1 MSTMAS
7 ARWFV
12 VAVLLGTAA
21 VVQSSLLPALG
32 LDTHTA
38 VLVFLVIIA
47 LAQRL
52 DFNAAVAVGCVGGL
66 LVDLTPP
73 ALGPMGL
80 NALLGTLC
88 AAIMYAWSRATA
100 VDTATLGATL
110 LVLLGAVAL
119 TALGRSV
126 LMAVFRD
133 APPFTITMGAVLR
146 DVVIAAFATPV
157 LLPAVTAL
165 TARSGSAGSSR
176 RLRV

>member
-1 MSTMAS
+1 MAT

-12 VAVLLGTAA
+12 VVVLLGTGS

-52 DFNAAVAVGCVGGL
+52 DFNAALTVGCAGGL

-73 ALGPMGL
+73 ALGPLGL

-88 AAIMYAWSRATA
+88 AAAMYAWSRATA
-100 VDTATLGATL
+100 VDTATISATL
-110 LVLLGAVAL
+110 AVLLTAVAL
-119 TALGRSV
+119 TVVGRST
-126 LMAVFRD
+126 LMAIFRD
-133 APPFTITMGAVLR
+133 APPLGTTVSAVAR
-146 DVVIAAFATPV
+146 DVVIAALAAPL
-157 LLPAVTAL
+157 LLPAVTTL
-165 TARSGSAGSSR
+165 SSLSGSAGSR
-176 RLRV
+176 RQVRL